1 MEALAVS
8 NDDLLSTLTQCRVDL
23 RAALI
28 EIQQARETG
37 KRGGVRVSKPRRE
50 ILKSKEKKVSAL

>member
-1 MEALAVS
+1 MS

-50 ILKSKEKKVSAL
+50 IRKSKEKKVTAL